1 MGWASRNRQGP
12 GPKERPH
19 WWRTRRG
26 RSFALHPAEALTD
39 QNRRSG
45 GTSEDWGWRGGTG
58 GGPGPMDIE
67 VARRQS
73 HEPTAVRAGA
83 RTRMAG
89 IYSTLDR
96 HNMLGRITRLP
107 RWSRRDVLAGARL
120 DRVDGG
126 GSRWTGPTR
135 NRSQDLPLEVG
146 SRYGADRQR

>member
-1 MGWASRNRQGP
+1 MEDQA
-12 GPKERPH
+12 
-19 WWRTRRG
+19 RTQ
-26 RSFALHPAEALTD
+26 LQD
-39 QNRRSG
+39 QSRRSN
-45 GTSEDWGWRGGTG
+45 GTG
-58 GGPGPMDIE
+58 GEPGPMDIE
-67 VARRQS
+67 VARRRS

-96 HNMLGRITRLP
+96 YNMQGRITRLP

-120 DRVDGG
+120 DRVDGE

-135 NRSQDLPLEVG
+135 SRSQDVSLEVG

>member
-1 MGWASRNRQGP
+1 MENHARAQLHATP
-12 GPKERPH
+12 
-19 WWRTRRG
+19 RG
-26 RSFALHPAEALTD
+26 GAGGD
-39 QNRRSG
+39 QSRRSN
-45 GTSEDWGWRGGTG
+45 GTG
-58 GGPGPMDIE
+58 GEPGPMDIE
-67 VARRQS
+67 VARRRS

-96 HNMLGRITRLP
+96 YNMLGRITRLP

-120 DRVDGG
+120 DRVDGR

-135 NRSQDLPLEVG
+135 SRSQDVPLEVG